1 MQWVFGL
8 LLIAHVL
15 IVQVSDKIGLLI
27 AMPTDIAIICL
38 IEYQNMSVMINLPA
52 MLQVGA
58 DAIQQLPNILKGLS
72 CKRPC
77 LITDSTMVTLGYAK
91 TIADI
96 LSLHELDLSIFS
108 EVMAEPDDTSIV
120 KAVQIVAEGNFDS
133 LIALG
138 GGSAID
144 SAKAI
149 ALLATH
155 GGEMRDYKVPHQ
167 VIQQSIPVIAVPTTA
182 GTGSECTKV
191 TIISD
196 SKTSEKMLCMG
207 PGLMPKA
214 AIVDYKL
221 SLTVPFRI
229 AADTGIDALT
239 HAIEAYVSKKANSY
253 SDLQAIAA
261 MKLIAPNLIQAC
273 EQPEQHEAKEAMMLG
288 ATLAGIAFSNAS
300 VALVHGMSRPLGV
313 HFHVPHGM
321 SNAMLLPEV
330 TKYSLSSSPKKYAQC
345 SVHMGLAEPT
355 DNIDDCHQKLIAF
368 LQDLNKRLKVPSMSH
383 YGIVKAEYES
393 LLDTMAEQALASGS
407 PANNPVV
414 PNIETIKTLYRA
426 VYE

>member
-1 MQWVFGL
+1 
-8 LLIAHVL
+8 
-15 IVQVSDKIGLLI
+15 
-27 AMPTDIAIICL
+27 
-38 IEYQNMSVMINLPA
+38 MSVTINLPA
-52 MLQVGA
+52 LLQVGA
-58 DAIQQLPNILKGLS
+58 GAIQQLPNVMSELA

-77 LITDSTMVTLGYAK
+77 LITDTTMVALGYAK
-91 TIADI
+91 TITDI
-96 LSLHELDLSIFS
+96 LSLQNIELAIFS
-108 EVMAEPDDTSIV
+108 DVMPEPNDTSIS
-120 KAVQIVAEGNFDS
+120 KAVEMVAREHFDC

-155 GGEMRDYKVPHQ
+155 GGKMHDYKVPHR
-167 VIQQSIPVIAVPTTA
+167 VILQSIPVIAVPTTA

-196 SKTSEKMLCMG
+196 SATSEKMLCMG

-214 AIVDYKL
+214 AIVDYEL

-239 HAIEAYVSKKANSY
+239 HAIEAYVSKKANLY

-261 MKLIAPNLIQAC
+261 MRLIAPNLIQAC
-273 EQPEQHEAKEAMMLG
+273 EHPDILEAKEALMLG

-321 SNAMLLPEV
+321 SNAMLLPAI
-330 TKYSLSSSPKKYAQC
+330 TKYSLSSAAEKYAQC
-345 SVHMGLAEPT
+345 AVHMGLAEHA
-355 DNIDDCHQKLIAF
+355 DDIDDCHQKLIGF
-368 LQDLNKRLKVPSMSH
+368 LQDVNLRLEVPSMSA
-383 YGIVKAEYES
+383 YGIVRTEYEN
-393 LLDTMAEQALASGS
+393 LLNTMAEQALSSGS
-407 PANNPVV
+407 PANNPQV
-414 PNIETIKTLYRA
+414 PSKRAIIALYKDIYA
-426 VYE
+426 

>member
-1 MQWVFGL
+1 
-8 LLIAHVL
+8 
-15 IVQVSDKIGLLI
+15 
-27 AMPTDIAIICL
+27 
-38 IEYQNMSVMINLPA
+38 MSALINLPA

-72 CKRPC
+72 CQRPC
-77 LITDSTMVTLGYAK
+77 LITDPTMLTLGYAD
-91 TIADI
+91 TISSI
-96 LSLHELDLSIFS
+96 LSSHGLDLVVFS
-108 EVMAEPDDTSIV
+108 DVMPEPNDTSITE
-120 KAVQIVAEGNFDS
+120 AVRIVAEGNFDS

-149 ALLATH
+149 ALLASH

-167 VIQQSIPVIAVPTTA
+167 VNEQSIPVIAIPTTA

-196 SKTSEKMLCMG
+196 SQTSEKMLCMG

-221 SLTVPFRI
+221 TLTVPFRI

-239 HAIEAYVSKKANSY
+239 HAIEAYVSKKANPY

-261 MKLIAPNLIQAC
+261 MKLIAPNLITAC
-273 EQPEQHEAKEAMMLG
+273 EHPEQHEAKEALMLG
-288 ATLAGIAFSNAS
+288 ATLAGVAFSNAS

-321 SNAMLLPEV
+321 SNAMLLPAV
-330 TKYSLSSSPKKYAQC
+330 TEYSLSSAAEKYAQC
-345 SVHMGLAEPT
+345 AVHMGLVECAEQ
-355 DNIDDCHQKLIAF
+355 IDDCHQTLIEF
-368 LQDLNKRLKVPSMSH
+368 LQQLNIRLKVPSMSE
-383 YGIVKAEYES
+383 YGIVQTQYLT

-407 PANNPVV
+407 PANNPIV
-414 PNIETIKTLYRA
+414 PNKESIKALYKA
-426 VYE
+426 VYN

>member
-1 MQWVFGL
+1 MST
-8 LLIAHVL
+8 A
-15 IVQVSDKIGLLI
+15 
-27 AMPTDIAIICL
+27 IAIFCL

-58 DAIQQLPNILKGLS
+58 GAIQQLPNILQGLS
-72 CKRPC
+72 CQRPC
-77 LITDSTMVTLGYAK
+77 LITDPTMVSLGYAQI
-91 TIADI
+91 IADI
-96 LSLHELDLSIFS
+96 LSLHEVELAIFS
-108 EVMAEPDDTSIV
+108 DVMPEPDDTSIT
-120 KAVQIVAEGNFDS
+120 KAVQMVAEGNFDS

-167 VIQQSIPVIAVPTTA
+167 VMQQSIPVIAVPTTA

-239 HAIEAYVSKKANSY
+239 HAIEAYVSKKANPY

-273 EQPEQHEAKEAMMLG
+273 EQPEKHEAKEAMMLG

-300 VALVHGMSRPLGV
+300 VTLVHGMSRPLGV

-321 SNAMLLPEV
+321 SNAMLLPAV
-330 TKYSLSSSPKKYAQC
+330 TEYSLSSAPEKYAQC
-345 SVHMGLAEPT
+345 AVHMGLTEVT
-355 DNIDDCHQKLIAF
+355 DKIDDCHQKLIAF
-368 LQDLNKRLKVPSMSH
+368 LQLLNTRLKVPSMSGF
-383 YGIVKAEYES
+383 GILKAQYES
-393 LLDTMAEQALASGS
+393 LLDTMAEQAIASGS
-407 PANNPVV
+407 PANNPLV
-414 PNIETIKTLYRA
+414 PNKQSIKALYSN

>member
-1 MQWVFGL
+1 MATA
-8 LLIAHVL
+8 IATFC
-15 IVQVSDKIGLLI
+15 I
-27 AMPTDIAIICL
+27 
-38 IEYQNMSVMINLPA
+38 IEYSHMSALINLPA

-58 DAIQQLPNILKGLS
+58 DAIQQLPSILKGLH
-72 CKRPC
+72 CQRPC
-77 LITDSTMVTLGYAK
+77 LITDPTMVTLGYSEII
-91 TIADI
+91 TNI
-96 LSLHELDLSIFS
+96 LSSHQIDLVVFS
-108 EVMAEPDDTSIV
+108 DVMPEPNDTSITEAV
-120 KAVQIVAEGNFDS
+120 KIVAQGNFDC

-167 VIQQSIPVIAVPTTA
+167 VTEQSIPVIAVPTTA

-207 PGLMPKA
+207 PGLMPTV

-221 SLTVPFRI
+221 TLTLPFRI

-239 HAIEAYVSKKANSY
+239 HAIEAFVSKKANLY

-261 MKLIAPNLIQAC
+261 MKLIAPNLITAC
-273 EQPEQHEAKEAMMLG
+273 EHPEKYEAKEAMMLG

-321 SNAMLLPEV
+321 SNAMLLPAV
-330 TKYSLSSSPKKYAQC
+330 TEYSLSSAPEKYAQC
-345 SVHMGLAEPT
+345 AVHMGLAQSNES
-355 DNIDDCHQKLIAF
+355 IDVCHQKLITF
-368 LQDLNKRLKVPSMSH
+368 LQDLNNKLKVPSMSA
-383 YGIVKAEYES
+383 YGIVKTKYEA
-393 LLDTMAEQALASGS
+393 LLDIMVEQALASGS
-407 PANNPVV
+407 PANNPFV
-414 PNIETIKTLYRA
+414 PSRESMKSLYKA
-426 VYE
+426 VYD